1 MEKIVVLD
9 GGVVNPGDLSW
20 DPIAAIGD
28 LQVYDRT
35 PADQTVSRIGDA
47 RLILTNKT
55 VIDRAVLDAC
65 PQLRYVGVL
74 GTGYNT
80 VDVKAAREKGVAVT
94 NIPAYSTASVAQ
106 MTIALLLELAV
117 RTGDHS
123 VQVHEGRWTAC
134 PDYCFWS
141 YPLVELAGKTMGIV
155 GYGSIG
161 RAVAKIAAALGMRV
175 LGYSRS
181 AALGSRDGEAEIVPL
196 ERLLAES
203 DVVTLHCPLTEQTRE
218 LINRETLAGMK
229 DGAYLINTSRGG
241 VIQEE
246 AVAEALRSGKLA
258 GAGLDVLSTEPPKA
272 DNPMLTAPNCI
283 VTPHIAWAPA
293 AARSR
298 LLGIAEANLRA
309 FLEGKALNRVE

>member
-106 MTIALLLELAV
+106 MTAS
-117 RTGDHS
+117 TS
-123 VQVHEGRWTAC
+123 GRSMRR
-134 PDYCFWS
+134 WS
-141 YPLVELAGKTMGIV
+141 AWNC
-155 GYGSIG
+155 
-161 RAVAKIAAALGMRV
+161 RAVFWI
-175 LGYSRS
+175 
-181 AALGSRDGEAEIVPL
+181 
-196 ERLLAES
+196 
-203 DVVTLHCPLTEQTRE
+203 
-218 LINRETLAGMK
+218 
-229 DGAYLINTSRGG
+229 
-241 VIQEE
+241 
-246 AVAEALRSGKLA
+246 
-258 GAGLDVLSTEPPKA
+258 
-272 DNPMLTAPNCI
+272 
-283 VTPHIAWAPA
+283 TP
-293 AARSR
+293 
-298 LLGIAEANLRA
+298 
-309 FLEGKALNRVE
+309 